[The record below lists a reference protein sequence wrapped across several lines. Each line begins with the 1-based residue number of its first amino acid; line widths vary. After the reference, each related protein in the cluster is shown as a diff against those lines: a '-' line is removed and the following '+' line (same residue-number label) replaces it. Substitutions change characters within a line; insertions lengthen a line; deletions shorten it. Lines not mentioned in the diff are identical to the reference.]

1 MSEEGASPNTVPARA
16 PQYQPASWESPALP
30 APTVPKPSFERPLSA
45 IRRYRWLMLGVLA
58 LSVVVGLVATRYVKP
73 LYEVRATIWIEPT
86 MQRGDMSGPIRS
98 RELLNSSAWVELLRS
113 YRIVD
118 AVVRKLALYVRP
130 ENPTDQ
136 SIFFNFAVAQ
146 RFVPGNYQ
154 LKIDRTAKRWHLV
167 LDNGALP
174 DSGAMGDSVGRRA
187 GLSWVIPA
195 LAFAGS
201 GKREVNF
208 TVSTPRETAVDL
220 MKQLNAELPEKSNF
234 LWLRLR
240 DENPQLAQRTL
251 NTWLNEYVAVAGQL
265 KKRNLVEFDSIL
277 RGQLIYAETSLR
289 DAERALQRF
298 RVNTITLPS
307 EGGPMAPGVEMNM
320 SNDPALRSFFQQK
333 IASDDV
339 RNDREALEKVMAGA
353 KSGSVPLEAALLIP
367 SVAQS
372 PGAQALRDAFAQLHV
387 RQTDLAAK
395 REAFTDQ
402 HPEVK
407 DILASIQTLQTQ
419 TIPQL
424 ESQLLAQLKEREG
437 QFDRR
442 IKSASQ
448 ELQSIPTRTIEE
460 MRLRRAVT
468 VSEGLYTTLK
478 SRAAEAQLAEAS
490 ATPDVTV
497 LDSAVAPLHPTRN
510 TAPMV
515 ILLAILGGL
524 GAAIG
529 LAMLLDAFDPKIR
542 YPEQVTGELGLSIA
556 GAIPAFPKGGVSS
569 RSPEQIS
576 QLIESIR
583 SVRMHIQNAS
593 GIPFSVAV
601 SSPSPGDG
609 KSFVAANLAMSFS
622 DAGFRT
628 VLVDGDT
635 RRGILHE
642 MFELPLGPGLTDF
655 LCETTDI
662 AAVIRP
668 TKHERLSIVSSGK
681 RQRRSPELLTSPA
694 MAALAAHL
702 RDRYEVV
709 VFDTPPLSAGIDA
722 YAVSAA
728 AQNMMLVLRVGK
740 TERRMASAKLEVMDR
755 LPVRVLGAVLNS
767 VRLRGEFE
775 YYKFA
780 DGYALEEEE
789 ETSALTRSG

>member
-1 MSEEGASPNTVPARA
+1 MSEEGASPNTVPARV
-16 PQYQPASWESPALP
+16 PQYQPASWENPALP
-30 APTVPKPSFERPLSA
+30 APTVPKSSFERPLSA
-45 IRRYRWLMLGVLA
+45 IRRYSWLIVGVLA
-58 LSVVVGLVATRYVKP
+58 LSIVGGLVATRYVKP
-73 LYEVRATIWIEPT
+73 QYEVRATIWIEPT
-86 MQRGDMSGPIRS
+86 TQEGDESGPIRS
-98 RELLNSSAWVELLRS
+98 RQLLNSSAWVQLLRS

-118 AVVRKLALYVRP
+118 AVVRKLALYVRS
-130 ENPTDQ
+130 ENPADQ
-136 SIFFNFAVAQ
+136 SIFSGFAVAQ

-195 LAFAGS
+195 VAFAGS
-201 GKREVNF
+201 GRREVDF

-220 MKQLNAELPEKSNF
+220 MKQLNADLPEKSNF

-251 NTWLNEYVAVAGQL
+251 NTWLDEYVAVASQL
-265 KKRNLVEFDSIL
+265 KKRNLVQFDSIL

-298 RVNTITLPS
+298 RVNTITLPA
-307 EGGPMAPGVEMNM
+307 EGGPVAPGVEM
-320 SNDPALRSFFQQK
+320 SSDPALRSFFNQK
-333 IASDDV
+333 TMYDDV

-353 KSGSVPLEAALLIP
+353 RLGSVPLEAALLIP
-367 SVAQS
+367 TVAQS
-372 PGAQALRDAFAQLHV
+372 PGAQALRDAFAQLRV
-387 RQTDLAAK
+387 RQTDLATK

-407 DILASIQTLQTQ
+407 DILAIIQTLQTQ

-448 ELQSIPTRTIEE
+448 DLQLIPTRTIEE
-460 MRLRRAVT
+460 MRLRRAVA

-542 YPEQVTGELGLSIA
+542 YPEQITGELGLSIA
-556 GAIPAFPKGGVSS
+556 GAIPAFPKGGVNSK
-569 RSPEQIS
+569 SPEQIS
-576 QLIESIR
+576 QLVESIR

-622 DAGFRT
+622 DAGFKT
-628 VLVDGDT
+628 VLVDADT
-635 RRGILHE
+635 RRGILHQ

-694 MAALAAHL
+694 MAALAAQL
-702 RDRYEVV
+702 RNRYEVV

-728 AQNMMLVLRVGK
+728 AQNMMLVLRVGS

-755 LPVRVLGAVLNS
+755 LPVRVLGAVLNC
-767 VRLRGEFE
+767 VRLKGEFE

-780 DGYALEEEE
+780 DGYAVQEEEQS
-789 ETSALTRSG
+789 TALTRSG

>member
-1 MSEEGASPNTVPARA
+1 MSEEGASPNTVPARV
-16 PQYQPASWESPALP
+16 PQYQPASWENPALP
-30 APTVPKPSFERPLSA
+30 APTVPKSSFERPLSA
-45 IRRYRWLMLGVLA
+45 IRRYSWLIVGVLA
-58 LSVVVGLVATRYVKP
+58 LSTVGGLVATRYVKP
-73 LYEVRATIWIEPT
+73 QYEVRATIWIEPT
-86 MQRGDMSGPIRS
+86 TQEGDESGPIRS
-98 RELLNSSAWVELLRS
+98 RQLLNSSAWVQLLRS

-118 AVVRKLALYVRP
+118 AVVRKLALYVRS
-130 ENPTDQ
+130 ENPADQ
-136 SIFFNFAVAQ
+136 SIFSGFAVAQ

-174 DSGAMGDSVGRRA
+174 DSGAMADSVGRRA

-195 LAFAGS
+195 VAFAGS
-201 GKREVNF
+201 GKREVDF

-220 MKQLNAELPEKSNF
+220 MKQLNADLPEKSNF

-251 NTWLNEYVAVAGQL
+251 NTWLDEYVAVASQL
-265 KKRNLVEFDSIL
+265 KKRNLVQFDSIL

-298 RVNTITLPS
+298 RVNTITLPA
-307 EGGPMAPGVEMNM
+307 EGGPVAPGVEM
-320 SNDPALRSFFQQK
+320 SSDPALRSFFNQK
-333 IASDDV
+333 TMYDDV

-353 KSGSVPLEAALLIP
+353 RLGSVPLEAALLIP

-372 PGAQALRDAFAQLHV
+372 PGAQALRDAFAQLRV
-387 RQTDLAAK
+387 RQTDLATK

-448 ELQSIPTRTIEE
+448 DLQLIPTRTIEE
-460 MRLRRAVT
+460 MRLRRAVA

-542 YPEQVTGELGLSIA
+542 YPEQITGELGLSIA
-556 GAIPAFPKGGVSS
+556 GAIPAFPKGGVNSK
-569 RSPEQIS
+569 SPEQIS
-576 QLIESIR
+576 QLVESIR

-622 DAGFRT
+622 DAGFKT
-628 VLVDGDT
+628 VLVDADT
-635 RRGILHE
+635 RRGILHQ

-694 MAALAAHL
+694 MAALAAQL
-702 RDRYEVV
+702 RNRYEVV

-728 AQNMMLVLRVGK
+728 AQNMMLVLRVGS

-755 LPVRVLGAVLNS
+755 LPVRVLGAVLNC
-767 VRLRGEFE
+767 VRLKGEFE

-780 DGYALEEEE
+780 DGYEVQEDE
-789 ETSALTRSG
+789 ETTALTRSG